1 MKDTPT
7 LSVGREAL
15 LALGSKVLMAA
26 IGFGGYLLFTFLIGR
41 EGMGNYEAVLAAA
54 FVLAQIP
61 AGIGTAIKKRVSEVD
76 IDPPEFL
83 GVGILA
89 HGVFTV
95 ILVVVYL
102 LVEPWAAD
110 YFGSSDLALGVV
122 LVVFS
127 LGLFNV
133 TNRFYSG
140 TGHPAASSWADALRS
155 VLTFA
160 GQLLL
165 IWWGL
170 ETFGLVI
177 GLVAATFLTGV
188 VSAVA
193 SKVTPAIP
201 TAETARTVYDF
212 ARWSVPTSMLTNLY
226 SSADVLIL
234 KGLAGVALAG
244 PVGASGA
251 GMYGLAKRL
260 AMPAAMF
267 AGSIR
272 DALSVKSS
280 GVDSAGGDVRADL
293 ANSLS
298 YTGLVAIPLFFGALA
313 IDDAL
318 LLFFDESYADG
329 PALAITGMALFQV
342 FNTFRLP
349 FEAVLEGTDRPR
361 TIFRVNVLILLVHVP
376 LAVAL
381 GYTYGLMGVIGATI
395 TAEALR
401 VVIYQY
407 LAHTDY
413 GGVVLTR
420 PMAEQT
426 LAGLTMLGV
435 VVGLREYVVSIQS
448 IFWLV
453 LVVGI
458 GAGVY
463 FTVLLAISGHF
474 RETLRYTVP
483 GADRVL

>member
-7 LSVGREAL
+7 LSLGREAL
-15 LALGSKVLMAA
+15 LALGSKVLMAVV
-26 IGFGGYLLFTFLIGR
+26 GFGGYFLFTFLIGR

-61 AGIGTAIKKRVSEVD
+61 AGVGTAVKKRVSEVEVE
-76 IDPPEFL
+76 PPEFL
-83 GVGILA
+83 GAGLVA
-89 HGVFTV
+89 HAVFTV
-95 ILVVVYL
+95 LLVAVYL

-110 YFGSSDLALGVV
+110 YFGSRDLAFGVV

-160 GQLLL
+160 AQLLL
-165 IWWGL
+165 VWLGL
-170 ETFGLVI
+170 STFGLVA
-177 GLVAATFLTGV
+177 GLVAATFVTGV

-193 SKVTPAIP
+193 ARVTPAIP
-201 TAETARTVYDF
+201 TGETARAVYEF
-212 ARWSVPTSMLTNLY
+212 ARWSVPTSLLTNFY
-226 SSADVLIL
+226 SSADVLII
-234 KGLAGVALAG
+234 KGLAGVALVG

-251 GMYGLAKRL
+251 GMYGLARRL
-260 AMPAAMF
+260 AVPAGMF

-298 YTGLVAIPLFFGALA
+298 YTGLVAVPLFFGALA
-313 IDDAL
+313 LDDAL
-318 LLFFDESYADG
+318 LRFFDQSYAEG

-342 FNTFRLP
+342 FNTYRLP

-361 TIFRVNVLILLVHVP
+361 TIFRVNVLVLVVHLP

-381 GYTYGLMGVIGATI
+381 GWRFGLLGVVAATI
-395 TAEALR
+395 VAEAMR
-401 VVIYQY
+401 VVVYQY
-407 LAHTDY
+407 IAHTAY
-413 GGVVLTR
+413 GGIVLTR
-420 PMAEQT
+420 PMGEQV
-426 LAGLTMLGV
+426 LAGVAMLGV

-448 IFWLV
+448 LLWLV
-453 LVVGI
+453 VVVGT
-458 GAGVY
+458 GAAVY
-463 FTVLLAISGHF
+463 FAFLLAVSAHF
-474 RETLRYTVP
+474 RDTLRAVLPVTLP
-483 GADRVL
+483 GR